1 MVEDG
6 ARMIHYGLILNRRDT
21 FPYVPKRKEIKM
33 EANRRW
39 EWMEFQA
46 VALFSLL
53 SRWLDRGSVLPKFG
67 EDRGSEETHR
77 IYLLRK

>member
-46 VALFSLL
+46 
-53 SRWLDRGSVLPKFG
+53 DGSIFFVKQVVG
-67 EDRGSEETHR
+67 QRECSTKIG
-77 IYLLRK
+77 